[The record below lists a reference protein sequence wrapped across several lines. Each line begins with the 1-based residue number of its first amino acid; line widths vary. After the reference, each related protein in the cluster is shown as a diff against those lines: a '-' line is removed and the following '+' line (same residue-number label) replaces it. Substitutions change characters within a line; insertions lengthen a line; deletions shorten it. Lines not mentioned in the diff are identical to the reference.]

1 MRTTISTL
9 IKAKQLAQDPKE
21 VLMYLLEEEGDSLG
35 WDRSALIGS
44 AAMMIEGMPEETLE
58 IAEGG
63 LRGLLRDGLV
73 ITEGQ
78 LVLLHH

>member
-1 MRTTISTL
+1 MRATINTL

-21 VLMYLLEEEGDSLG
+21 VLMFLLEEEGDSLG

-44 AAMMIEGMPEETLE
+44 AAMMIEGSPEETLE
-58 IAEGG
+58 MAEGG
-63 LRGLLRDGLV
+63 LKGLLRDGLV
-73 ITEGQ
+73 VTDGK